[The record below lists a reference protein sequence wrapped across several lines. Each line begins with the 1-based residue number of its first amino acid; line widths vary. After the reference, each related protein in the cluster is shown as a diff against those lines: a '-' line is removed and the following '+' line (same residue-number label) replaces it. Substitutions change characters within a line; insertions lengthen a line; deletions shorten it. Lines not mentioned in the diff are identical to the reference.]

1 MNLSVKGPG
10 LLLWIVIGAV
20 LAVGF
25 GSFFPEAALSTE
37 LLGVLFLNA
46 LKMMVLPLI
55 ITSIIVGVMSL
66 GDVRRLGALGVKTF
80 LYYMVTTGL
89 SVAVG
94 IGLVLI
100 LQPGVGFSAFGEPL
114 PEAVR
119 AEGVYSIVDV
129 LTGLIH
135 PNLVQAAVELKILPI
150 IFASILFGT
159 AFTMLGE
166 QKSIVEQ
173 FFSACN
179 EAVMKIV
186 HGIMYFAPLGI
197 FGLIASRLGSTG
209 GGGAVWDLVVQLG
222 KYAGTVVTGLTIH
235 GLLVLPLI
243 LYLFSG
249 KNPGRYFLHLAKA
262 LLTAF
267 ATASSSSTL
276 PLTLECVTEEAR
288 VSNRTAGFV
297 LPLGATINMDG
308 TALYE
313 AVAAIFIA
321 QSYGISLGG
330 GELVVIFL
338 TATLAAIGAAGIP
351 EAGLVTMVLV
361 LQSVGLPVEGI
372 GMILAV
378 DWLLDRC
385 RTTVNVWGDAVGAA
399 VVDHLEKGHLQSEQS
414 KEPTPLKGEC

>member
-1 MNLSVKGPG
+1 MNLSVRGSG
-10 LLLWIVIGAV
+10 LLLWIVVGAV
-20 LAVGF
+20 LAIAF
-25 GSFFPEAALSTE
+25 GSFFPEAALHTE
-37 LLGVLFLNA
+37 VLGVLFLNA

-66 GDVRRLGALGVKTF
+66 GDVRRLGTLGIKTL
-80 LYYMVTTGL
+80 LYYMLTTGI
-89 SVAVG
+89 SVAIG
-94 IGLVLI
+94 IALVLI
-100 LQPGVGFSAFGEPL
+100 LKPGVGFPTFGGPL

-119 AEGVYSIVDV
+119 TKGAYSVVDL
-129 LTGLIH
+129 LTGLIY
-135 PNLVQAAVELKILPI
+135 PNLVQAAMELKILPI
-150 IFASILFGT
+150 IVASLFFGV
-159 AFTMLGE
+159 AFSMLGE
-166 QKSIVEQ
+166 EKTIVAQ

-197 FGLIASRLGSTG
+197 FGLIAFRLGSTG
-209 GGGAVWDLVVQLG
+209 GGGAVWDLLVQLG
-222 KYAGTVVTGLTIH
+222 KYVGTVVLGLAIH
-235 GLLVLPLI
+235 GVIVLPMI
-243 LYLFSG
+243 LYLLAG
-249 KNPGRYFLHLAKA
+249 RNPGRYFRQLAKA

-276 PLTLECVTEEAR
+276 PLTLECVTEEAG
-288 VSNRTAGFV
+288 VSNETAGFV

-385 RTTVNVWGDAVGAA
+385 RTMVNVWGDAVGAA
-399 VVDHLEKGHLQSEQS
+399 VVDHLEKRR
-414 KEPTPLKGEC
+414 P